1 MATNVFRLLM
11 DRILKV
17 DVNKIIDHSI
27 ASNEHEISDL
37 NREQLNKGL
46 TANGRD
52 LGEYRNF
59 GYKGRLRPVDLR
71 DTGAF
76 QEKIFA
82 VPFQDKLELIGTDEK
97 TDKLQDKY
105 GDDIIGLSDEALDHT
120 KELIKEDMI
129 LDVRNAIL
137 R

>member
-1 MATNVFRLLM
+1 MATDVFKRLAE
-11 DRILKV
+11 RIRKV
-17 DVNKIIDHSI
+17 DVAKIIDHSI

-46 TANGRD
+46 RADGKD
-52 LGEYRNF
+52 LGEYKNI

-82 VPFQDKLELIGTDEK
+82 VPFQDKLELIGRDDK
-97 TDKLQDKY
+97 TEMLQDKY
-105 GDDIIGLSDEALDHT
+105 GDDIIGLSEEALEHT
-120 KELIKEDMI
+120 TEIIKIDMVN
-129 LDVRNAIL
+129 DVRDTIL